1 MKKFRI
7 ILMAVLAAICTISF
21 TACFFGGNK
30 DSQKQEEDIPR
41 EYKNGTYTLLDFE
54 KQSDLFALRP
64 YNSDILDAYGKAAVV
79 FGEKFADGAG
89 NGSLKYSYAGGK
101 NPALVL
107 YPERS
112 ACSDLPLDKLMSF
125 GIQVYNASD
134 AEKTVKYS
142 IVSTTEEVYSQTQIL
157 KSGWNKYELTLDSVF
172 VRYRQADIY
181 AFCIEFE
188 SGKSCDY
195 YLDNWTATIGESE
208 YTDVQ
213 KKANAF
219 VNAVEETGDNVT
231 TASSANLIEAFKN
244 YTELNEICKAAVK
257 NYYDKFAEQVK
268 KYFEII
274 GWSSGSETEKELL
287 HFGKDFGVLQLFD
300 NENTQF
306 TYQSNKTVGEQKGA
320 VKFSL
325 EDAATDYVFDFI
337 TPTIVLG
344 NYDYLSCYIENA
356 TDGETTFWFNDYD
369 KTVISANETIN
380 MMVPIKAISE
390 SDNKFTIN
398 ASSVGNVYVTE
409 VKAVALPRDHMYE
422 KALNDQAFTVK
433 SGSVDFENA
442 EVKHTVKIQSANSEF
457 KPDKRI
463 NVINVA
469 QSVSF
474 AVTSSKACSLVLKN
488 ADGAEIKTVSVSE
501 KARTVTLTKAEYEA
515 MNSIAVGAANVDIEF
530 SDFLLSRT
538 ADEDYISVFLM
549 SDHVVKGANV
559 TIDTFKE
566 AIYYLRTFENMV
578 LYKQNYMKNNDSVVY
593 SDIKARADKVS
604 AVMNEMIEH
613 LSGGTASDA
622 ECEILL
628 GLSDTYLSLKTV
640 QTLSAEKQKTLSAAK
655 KGVLMNYKYNIFDF
669 ENPSAPSLF
678 KRELEFYSCD
688 WDVKTENFLGKNVL
702 AVDGIK
708 PSKENYYYIRY
719 DISSVESVIND
730 YDYVVWRIY
739 NASVW
744 QRELFFIKRGWNYGM
759 VYGKFILPA
768 GQWTEFT
775 MSASDF
781 ANAGYMVLYESQ
793 PGDKYYFDNVSAYSV
808 QYVRSR
814 IDALPEADKLTAK
827 DRRTV
832 NDAKTAYDRLSTA
845 GKAKV
850 NAAKLN
856 ACCEKIA
863 TLPYAFFDMTDS
875 SVAERFTHP
884 TDIPAYTWNGD
895 ISLAADAE
903 KGDVLALRS
912 TGTTGN
918 EHCVYFGYNLSG
930 IDLSG
935 YKTVKFS
942 VYNPKKVS
950 LPFAIISRGWGEG
963 FFTSTL
969 AAESW
974 TEITVP
980 VEALLGAAWENHT
993 GYINIHEIY
1002 GNEEVTL
1009 LFTDFVAYL

>member
-1 MKKFRI
+1 
-7 ILMAVLAAICTISF
+7 MAVLAAICAISF
-21 TACFFGGNK
+21 TACVFGGNK

-54 KQSDLFALRP
+54 KKSDLFALRP
-64 YNSDILDAYGKAAVV
+64 YNSDILDAYGKVAVV

-89 NGSLKYSYAGGK
+89 NGSLKYSYVGGK
-101 NPALVL
+101 NPALIL

-142 IVSTTEEVYSQTQIL
+142 IVSTTEEVYSQTQKL

-195 YLDNWTATIGESE
+195 YLDNWTATIGESD
-208 YTDVQ
+208 YTEVQ

-219 VNAVEETGDNVT
+219 VNAVEKTGDNVT
-231 TASSANLIEAFKN
+231 AASSVNLIEAFKN

-274 GWSSGSETEKELL
+274 GWASGSETEKELL
-287 HFGKDFGVLQLFD
+287 HFGNDFGVLQLFD

-325 EDAATDYVFDFI
+325 EDTATDYVFDFI
-337 TPTIVLG
+337 TPTIVLA

-356 TDGETTFWFNDYD
+356 TDGKTSFWFNDYD

-380 MMVPIKAISE
+380 LMVPIKAISE

-398 ASSVGNVYVTE
+398 ASSVGDVYITE

-422 KALNDQAFTVK
+422 KALNDRAFTVK
-433 SGSVDFENA
+433 SGSVAFENA
-442 EVKHTVKIQSANSEF
+442 EAKHTVKIQSANSEF

-474 AVTSSKACSLVLKN
+474 AVASSKACSLVLKN
-488 ADGAEIKTVSVSE
+488 ADGAEVKTVSVSE
-501 KARTVTLTKAEYEA
+501 KARTVTLTKTEYEA
-515 MNSIAVGAANVDIEF
+515 MNSIAVGAANADIEF

-578 LYKQNYMKNNDSVVY
+578 LYKQNYMKNNDSAVY
-593 SDIKARADKVS
+593 TEIAARAAKVS
-604 AVMNEMIEH
+604 AVMNEMIAH
-613 LSGGTASDA
+613 LSGGTATDA

-688 WDVKTENFLGKNVL
+688 WDVKTENFLGQNVL

-708 PSKENYYYIRY
+708 PSKEDYYYIRY
-719 DISSVESVIND
+719 DFSSVENVINE
-730 YDYVVWRIY
+730 YDYVVWRVY

-744 QRELFFIKRGWNYGM
+744 QKELFFIKRGWNYGM

-781 ANAGYMVLYESQ
+781 ANAGYMVLYESK
-793 PGDKYYFDNVSAYSV
+793 PGDKYYFDNVSAYSA
-808 QYVRSR
+808 QYVKAR
-814 IDALPEADKLTAK
+814 IDALPEADKV
-827 DRRTV
+827 TV
-832 NDAKTAYDRLSTA
+832 NDRNAISEAKKAYDRLSTA
-845 GKAKV
+845 GKTKV
-850 NAAKLN
+850 DSAKLA
-856 ACCEKIA
+856 ACIEKIS
-863 TLPYAFFDMTDS
+863 TLPYAFFDMNDS

-895 ISLAADAE
+895 LYLTTHAE
-903 KGDVLALRS
+903 KGGVLALHATGS
-912 TGTTGN
+912 TGK
-918 EHCVYFGYNLSG
+918 EQCVYFGFNLNE
-930 IDLSG
+930 IDLSW

-942 VYNPKKVS
+942 VYNPKNEDLMIAV
-950 LPFAIISRGWGEG
+950 ITYGWGEAVL
-963 FFTSTL
+963 TTTL
-969 AAESW
+969 AKESW
-974 TEITVP
+974 TEITISV
-980 VEALLGAAWENHT
+980 ADLLKAARFDST
-993 GYINIHEIY
+993 GYIYVRSISR
-1002 GNEEVTL
+1002 NEEVTL
-1009 LFTDFVAYL
+1009 FFTDFIAYN